1 MRDAVII
8 SSVRTPVGRCRG
20 ALASVPAHVLGAA
33 AVREAV
39 KRAKVDP
46 ARIDDV
52 VFANLM
58 NNEINNMGRMV
69 ALEAGLPISVG
80 GITLDRQCAASLNAL
95 AYGAIQIMAGFADV
109 IVAGGVES
117 DSRRTYSME
126 KPEIAYS
133 VAPPRFVDIH
143 TSPDSIGN
151 PSMGITAENVAA
163 RWKISRR
170 ELDEFAVRS
179 HALATAAWA
188 AGRYDD
194 EVVPIEVKG
203 PKGRVTVVD
212 RDESVRADCTL
223 ETLSGLKPAFK
234 PDGVVTAGNSSP
246 MSDGG
251 GAMVIVDRETA
262 KSLGAEPMA
271 VFRGYA
277 VAGVD
282 PNVMG
287 IGPVAAT
294 EKLLRQQGLGVGD
307 IDLWELNEAFASQ
320 SIACIRA
327 IGMEPDRVNP
337 NGGAI
342 AIGHPLAGSGAVL
355 VARTVREL
363 KRRDLRRAVVTFC
376 VGGGQGVAVLLERE

>member
-1 MRDAVII
+1 MREAVIV
-8 SSVRTPVGRCRG
+8 SAVRTPVGRCRG
-20 ALASVPAHVLGAA
+20 ALATVPAHVLGAA
-33 AVREAV
+33 AVAEAV
-39 KRAKVDP
+39 RRTGVDP
-46 ARIDDV
+46 ERIDDV

-126 KPEIAYS
+126 KSETAWS
-133 VAPPRFVDIH
+133 VAPPKWVDIH
-143 TSPDSIGN
+143 TAPDRIGN
-151 PSMGITAENVAA
+151 PSMGVTAENVAT
-163 RWKISRR
+163 RYGLGRR
-170 ELDEFAVRS
+170 ELDQFAARS
-179 HALATAAWA
+179 HALAAAAWD
-188 AGRYDD
+188 AGRFDD
-194 EVVPIEVKG
+194 EIVPIAVRVGKG
-203 PKGRVTVVD
+203 KTVTVA
-212 RDESVRADCTL
+212 RDESVRADCTV
-223 ETLSGLKPAFK
+223 ETLASLRPCFVEN
-234 PDGVVTAGNSSP
+234 GVVTPGNSSP

-251 GAMVIVDRETA
+251 GAMVVMSRETA
-262 KSLGAEPMA
+262 KSLGLEPMA

-287 IGPVAAT
+287 VGPVAAVA
-294 EKLLRQQGLGVGD
+294 KLMRQSGLKVAD

-320 SIACIRA
+320 SLACIRD
-327 IGMEPDRVNP
+327 IGMDLDKVNP

-355 VARTVREL
+355 VARTVREMQ
-363 KRRDLRRAVVTFC
+363 RRDLRRAVVTFC
-376 VGGGQGVAVLLERE
+376 VGGGQGVAVLLERD

>member
-1 MRDAVII
+1 MREAVLI

-20 ALASVPAHVLGAA
+20 ALAPVPAHVIGAA

-39 KRAKVDP
+39 RRANIDP
-46 ARIDDV
+46 ERIDDV

-109 IVAGGVES
+109 IVAGGAES
-117 DSRRTYSME
+117 DSRRTYSLE
-126 KPEIAYS
+126 KCETAYS
-133 VAPPRFVDIH
+133 VMPPRFVDIH
-143 TSPDSIGN
+143 TSPDRIGN
-151 PSMGITAENVAA
+151 PSMGITAENIAE
-163 RWKISRR
+163 RWKISRQ
-170 ELDEFAVRS
+170 EMDEFALRS
-179 HALATAAWA
+179 HRLAAAAWA
-188 AGRYDD
+188 AGRFDD
-194 EVVPIEVKG
+194 EIAPIEVKG
-203 PKGRVTVVD
+203 SKGKTSVVD

-223 ETLSGLKPAFK
+223 EQLAALRPAFK
-234 PDGVVTAGNSSP
+234 PDGLVTAGNSSP

-251 GAMVIVDRETA
+251 GAMVLVDRDTA
-262 KSLGAEPMA
+262 RAMGAEPLA

-282 PNVMG
+282 PNIMG
-287 IGPVAAT
+287 IGPVAAVG
-294 EKLLRQQGLGVGD
+294 KLLARAGLAVGD
-307 IDLWELNEAFASQ
+307 IDLWELNEAFAAQ
-320 SIACIRA
+320 SLACIRD
-327 IGMEPDRVNP
+327 IGMDPEKVNP

-355 VARTVREL
+355 VARTVREMR
-363 KRRDLRRAVVTFC
+363 RRDLGRAVVTFC
-376 VGGGQGVAVLLERE
+376 VGGGQGVAVLLERD

>member
-8 SSVRTPVGRCRG
+8 SAVRTPVGRCRG
-20 ALASVPAHVLGAA
+20 ALATVPAHVLAA
-33 AVREAV
+33 EAIREAV
-39 KRAKVDP
+39 RRAKVDP
-46 ARIDDV
+46 ERIDDV

-58 NNEINNMGRMV
+58 NNEINNMGRMA

-117 DSRRTYSME
+117 DSRRTYSLE
-126 KPEIAYS
+126 KCETTWS

-143 TSPDSIGN
+143 TSPDAIGN
-151 PSMGITAENVAA
+151 PSMGITAENVAE
-163 RWKISRR
+163 RWRLTR
-170 ELDEFAVRS
+170 QEVDEFSVRS
-179 HALATAAWA
+179 HMLAAAAWE
-188 AGRYDD
+188 AGRFHD

-203 PKGRVTVVD
+203 PKGKKIVVD
-212 RDESVRADCTL
+212 HDESVRPDCTL
-223 ETLSGLKPAFK
+223 ESLSLLRPVFK
-234 PDGVVTAGNSSP
+234 PSGVVTAGNSSP

-251 GAMVIVDRETA
+251 GAMVIVDRDTA
-262 KSLGAEPMA
+262 KSLGAEPLA

-282 PNVMG
+282 PNFMG
-287 IGPVAAT
+287 IGPIVAT
-294 EKLLRQQGLGVGD
+294 EKLLKRAGLKVAN

-320 SIACIRA
+320 SLACIHD
-327 IGMEPDRVNP
+327 IGMNRDKVNP

-355 VARTVREL
+355 VARAVGEMR
-363 KRRDLRRAVVTFC
+363 RRDLHRAVITFC
-376 VGGGQGVAVLLERE
+376 VGGGQGVAVLLERD

>member
-1 MRDAVII
+1 MREAVII

-39 KRAKVDP
+39 RRSGVDP
-46 ARIDDV
+46 ERIDDV

-95 AYGAIQIMAGFADV
+95 AYGALQIMSGFADV

-117 DSRRTYSME
+117 DSRRTYSLE
-126 KPEIAYS
+126 KCETAYS
-133 VAPPRFVDIH
+133 VMPPRFVDIH

-151 PSMGITAENVAA
+151 PSMGITAENIAA
-163 RWKISRR
+163 RWGITRR
-170 ELDEFAVRS
+170 EMDEFAVRS
-179 HALATAAWA
+179 HALASEAWA
-188 AGRYDD
+188 AGRYAD
-194 EVVPIEVKG
+194 EVVPIEVKAG
-203 PKGRVTVVD
+203 KGKTIVVD

-223 ETLSGLKPAFK
+223 ESLSGLRPAFK
-234 PDGVVTAGNSSP
+234 PDGLVTAGNSSP

-251 GAMVIVDRETA
+251 GAMVIVDRDTA
-262 KSLGAEPMA
+262 RAMGAEPLA

-287 IGPVAAT
+287 IGPVAAVG
-294 EKLLRQQGLGVGD
+294 KLLARTRLKVAD

-320 SIACIRA
+320 SIACIRD
-327 IGMEPDRVNP
+327 IGMDLDKVNP

-355 VARTVREL
+355 VARTVREMN
-363 KRRDLRRAVVTFC
+363 RRDLRRAVVTFC
-376 VGGGQGVAVLLERE
+376 VGGGQGVAVLLERD

>member
-69 ALEAGLPISVG
+69 ALEAGLPVSVG

-188 AGRYDD
+188 AGRFDD

-223 ETLSGLKPAFK
+223 DTLSGLKPAFK

-320 SIACIRA
+320 SIACIRT
-327 IGMEPDRVNP
+327 IGMEPERVNP

>member
-8 SSVRTPVGRCRG
+8 SAVRTPVGRCRG
-20 ALASVPAHVLGAA
+20 ALASVPAHVLAA
-33 AVREAV
+33 AAIREAV
-39 KRAKVDP
+39 RRAEIDP
-46 ARIDDV
+46 ERIDDV

-58 NNEINNMGRMV
+58 NNEINNMGRMA
-69 ALEAGLPISVG
+69 ALEAGLPVSVG

-95 AYGAIQIMAGFADV
+95 AYGAMQIMAGFADV

-126 KPEIAYS
+126 KSEIAYS
-133 VAPPRFVDIH
+133 VAPPKWVDIH

-151 PSMGITAENVAA
+151 PPMGITAENVAE
-163 RWKISRR
+163 RWKLTRQ
-170 ELDEFAVRS
+170 ELDEFSVRS
-179 HALATAAWA
+179 HVLASAAWE
-188 AGRYDD
+188 AGRFQD

-203 PKGRVTVVD
+203 PKGKKTVVD
-212 RDESVRADCTL
+212 RDESVRPDCTL
-223 ETLSGLKPAFK
+223 ESLSGLRAVFK
-234 PDGVVTAGNSSP
+234 PNGVVTAGNSSP

-251 GAMVIVDRETA
+251 GAIVIVDRDTA
-262 KSLGAEPMA
+262 TSLGVEPLAM
-271 VFRGYA
+271 FRGYA

-287 IGPVAAT
+287 IGPIAAT
-294 EKLLRQQGLGVGD
+294 AKLLKQTGLKVAD

-320 SIACIRA
+320 ALACIRE
-327 IGMEPDRVNP
+327 IGMDLDKVNP

-363 KRRDLRRAVVTFC
+363 KRRDLHRAVVTFC
-376 VGGGQGVAVLLERE
+376 VGGGQGVAVLLERN

>member
-20 ALASVPAHVLGAA
+20 ALAPVPAHVLGAA

-39 KRAKVDP
+39 RRANIDP
-46 ARIDDV
+46 ERIDDV

-69 ALEAGLPISVG
+69 ALEAGLPVSVG

-95 AYGAIQIMAGFADV
+95 AYGAMQIMAGFADV

-117 DSRRTYSME
+117 DSRRTYSLE
-126 KPEIAYS
+126 KCETAYS
-133 VAPPRFVDIH
+133 VMPPRFVDIH
-143 TSPDSIGN
+143 TSPDRIGN
-151 PSMGITAENVAA
+151 PAMGITAENIAA
-163 RWKISRR
+163 RWGIGRQ
-170 ELDEFAVRS
+170 EMDEFAVRS
-179 HALATAAWA
+179 HRLAAEAWA
-188 AGRYDD
+188 AGRFDD
-194 EVVPIEVKG
+194 EIVPIEVRG
-203 PKGRVTVVD
+203 PKGTAVVVG
-212 RDESVRADCTL
+212 RDESVRADCSL
-223 ETLSGLKPAFK
+223 EQLAALRPAFK
-234 PDGVVTAGNSSP
+234 PDGLVTAGNSSP

-251 GAMVIVDRETA
+251 GAMVIVDRDTA
-262 KSLGAEPMA
+262 RALGAEPLA

-287 IGPVAAT
+287 IGPVAAVG
-294 EKLLRQQGLGVGD
+294 KLLAKSGLAVAD
-307 IDLWELNEAFASQ
+307 IDLWELNEAFAAQ
-320 SIACIRA
+320 SIACIRD
-327 IGMEPDRVNP
+327 IGMDIDKVNP

-355 VARTVREL
+355 VARTVREMR
-363 KRRDLRRAVVTFC
+363 RRDLRRAVVTFC
-376 VGGGQGVAVLLERE
+376 VGGGQGVAVLLERD